1 MANPRP
7 TARRRHAA
15 RGLKAEIEPFPK
27 LEVPV
32 ALGSDLAVP
41 SAGHCLL
48 GHKHEGFKSPAAARA
63 QFQNAPRAL
72 EGLTA
77 TKKVKVQIQPKVTFS
92 QGKAVKASLNWGK
105 MQDRGTQDHQD
116 GVVVCDGAGQRFRV
130 LQCIV
135 ADDINALIPMRFM
148 GSKEEWQGE

>member
-1 MANPRP
+1 M
-7 TARRRHAA
+7 
-15 RGLKAEIEPFPK
+15 
-27 LEVPV
+27 
-32 ALGSDLAVP
+32 
-41 SAGHCLL
+41 
-48 GHKHEGFKSPAAARA
+48 
-63 QFQNAPRAL
+63 
-72 EGLTA
+72 
-77 TKKVKVQIQPKVTFS
+77 
-92 QGKAVKASLNWGK
+92 KASLNWGK